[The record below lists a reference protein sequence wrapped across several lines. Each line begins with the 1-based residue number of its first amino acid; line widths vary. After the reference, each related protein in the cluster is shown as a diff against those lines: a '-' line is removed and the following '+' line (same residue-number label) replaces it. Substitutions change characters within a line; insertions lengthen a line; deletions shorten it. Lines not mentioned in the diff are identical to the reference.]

1 MKLQL
6 QTLLILL
13 GTVFMF
19 NACSEDEIYPAA
31 NFSTTGFVP
40 GFKWVLDASGSVS
53 ASGKDMYYRWDYDE
67 DQSQFDTPWQ
77 NNPVLIPIGASVT
90 NYIKIVTLQVKDE
103 RGQITEVSKEVYR
116 SRFMYNFRFDTLRMN
131 QFEVPRK
138 RYQNEQVGAR
148 GGDWMIRNYLLNS
161 AENITNTADSLQS
174 GSYISWNE
182 AEKLKLVYSYFSLPK
197 KDDWQVLID
206 LFYGETLAGFNL
218 QVDNQYGMGLG
229 LYGYVNN
236 SQLFSNGSTGYYWTA
251 TEVDATHAWA
261 LEVTK
266 NADTVRF
273 VSLPKDYRCNVRL
286 VYTFQ

>member
-13 GTVFMF
+13 GTVVMF

-53 ASGKDMYYRWDYDE
+53 TTGKTLYYRWDYDE
-67 DQSQFDTPWQ
+67 DQSQFDTPWLTD
-77 NNPVLIPIGASVT
+77 PVFIPIGASVT
-90 NYIKIVTLQVKDE
+90 NYIKIVTLQIKDE
-103 RGQITEVSKEVYR
+103 EGLITEVSKEVYR
-116 SRFMYNFRFDTLRMN
+116 SRFMYNFRLDTIRMN
-131 QFEVPRK
+131 QVEIPRK
-138 RYQNEQVGAR
+138 RYQNEQVGAP
-148 GGDWMIRNYLLNS
+148 GGDWMGRNYLLNS
-161 AENITNTADSLQS
+161 VENVTNTADSLQT
-174 GSYISWNE
+174 GSYISWYE

-229 LYGYVNN
+229 LYGYVTNN
-236 SQLFSNGSTGYYWTA
+236 QLQSNGSTGYYWTA